1 MKIKRILSAFLAVT
15 LCFSAVSCGKDDAS
29 SKSDKTT
36 DATTTT
42 TTSAD
47 SEEVI
52 EQVKV
57 EKIEYEIDPE
67 KPVIALTFDDGPNTT
82 TTKQVLEVLE
92 KHGVKAS
99 FFVIGNNI
107 NDESGKVMKMAYDY
121 GHEINNHSQT
131 HSYMTQM
138 TTEEIQAEIKYVDDL
153 VEKFTGEKTKY
164 FRPPYISVNTTVH
177 DAIDIPFICGV
188 GCNDWDPNVSVEDRV
203 EKTISQVKDGT
214 IILLHDAEG
223 NSKTVEAIDQI
234 IPKLLAEGYQFAT
247 VSELFEA
254 KGVYVHPLDTK
265 MFTIVE

>member
-1 MKIKRILSAFLAVT
+1 MKIKRILSVFLSLS

-29 SKSDKTT
+29 SKSDEK
-36 DATTTT
+36 TTTT
-42 TTSAD
+42 TTTAATTD
-47 SEEVI
+47 SEEVS
-52 EQVKV
+52 EPVV
-57 EKIEYEIDPE
+57 EKIEYEIDPT

-82 TTKQVLEVLE
+82 TTRQVLEVLE
-92 KHGVKAS
+92 KHGVRAS

-107 NDESGKVMKMAYDY
+107 NEESGKVMKLAYDY

-131 HSYMTQM
+131 HSYMTKM
-138 TTEEIQAEIKYVDDL
+138 TTEEIQAEIAYVDEL
-153 VEKFTGEKTKY
+153 VEKYTGEKTKY
-164 FRPPYISVNTTVH
+164 FRPPYISVNTTLH
-177 DAIDIPFICGV
+177 DAVDIPFINGV
-188 GCNDWDPNVSVEDRV
+188 GCNDWDAKVTVEERV
-203 EKTISQVKDGT
+203 EKTIAQVKDGV

-223 NSKTVEAIDQI
+223 NSQTVEAIDQI